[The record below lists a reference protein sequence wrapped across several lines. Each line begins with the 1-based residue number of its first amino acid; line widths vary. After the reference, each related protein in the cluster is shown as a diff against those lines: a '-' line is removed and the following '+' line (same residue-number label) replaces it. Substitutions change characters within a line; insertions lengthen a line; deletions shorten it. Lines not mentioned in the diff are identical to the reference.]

1 MALSALER
9 QRRHRQRL
17 VQKGLVFVGGWV
29 PQRDAPALKQ
39 QLDGTLPRMRLVPWP
54 GANKP
59 DETRLVVGGTVI
71 ALAYRNGG
79 RWIGE
84 SPIDPQRWVKR
95 DTMEAALA
103 AVLG

>member
-29 PQRDAPALKQ
+29 EQREAAALKR
-39 QLDGTLPRMRLVPWP
+39 QLDGALPRMRLVSLP
-54 GANKP
+54 GTNKP

-71 ALAYRNGG
+71 AVAYRNGG
-79 RWIGE
+79 KWVGE
-84 SPIDPQRWVKR
+84 SPLDPQRWVRR
-95 DTMEAALA
+95 DSREKALA
-103 AVLG
+103 AVLA